1 MKTCFVVSPIGDVGS
16 EIRINA
22 DKLFKYIISPVC
34 KSCGFEPV
42 RVDQIND
49 SDSITQTIIDKLLL
63 SELVIADIS
72 GHNPNVFMK
81 WDIEN
86 VQISQ
91 LFTLKRKVKAY
102 HSM

>member
-22 DKLFKYIISPVC
+22 DKLFKYIISP
-34 KSCGFEPV
+34 
-42 RVDQIND
+42 
-49 SDSITQTIIDKLLL
+49 
-63 SELVIADIS
+63 
-72 GHNPNVFMK
+72 

>member
-49 SDSITQTIIDKLLL
+49 SDSITQTIIDKTFIIRACY
-63 SELVIADIS
+63 S
-72 GHNPNVFMK
+72 
-81 WDIEN
+81 
-86 VQISQ
+86 
-91 LFTLKRKVKAY
+91 
-102 HSM
+102 